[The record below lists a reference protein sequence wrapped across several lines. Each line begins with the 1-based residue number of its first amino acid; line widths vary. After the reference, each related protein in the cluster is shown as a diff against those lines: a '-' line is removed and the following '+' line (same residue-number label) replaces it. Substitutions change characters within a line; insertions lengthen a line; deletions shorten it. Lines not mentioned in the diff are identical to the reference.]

1 MSNNRNLVLGAFFIE
16 GTDKYFFG
24 LRDAKNYQMIKGG
37 NIRGPHG
44 KLIQADPFPNAQK
57 CISNCEYRVTPTGAI
72 LDAPMKELPDKCGEC
87 DGKWTPKPTEE
98 ELAAPVAIK
107 KTEKKSGGFFSFL
120 KRS

>member
-24 LRDAKNYQMIKGG
+24 LRDAKNYQMVKGG

-57 CISNCEYRVTPTGAI
+57 CINCENKVTPTGAL
-72 LDAPMKELPDKCGEC
+72 LDAPMDELPNTCSDCG
-87 DGKWTPKPTEE
+87 GKWAPKPTEE
-98 ELAAPVAIK
+98 ELAAAAALK

-120 KRS
+120 KRL